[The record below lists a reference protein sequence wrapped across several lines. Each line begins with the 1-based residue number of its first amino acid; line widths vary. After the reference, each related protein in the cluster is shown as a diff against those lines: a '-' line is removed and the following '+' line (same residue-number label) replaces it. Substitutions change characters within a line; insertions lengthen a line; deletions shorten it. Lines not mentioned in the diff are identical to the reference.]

1 MLLGP
6 SAWSHSCVLG
16 SVFPLLSAS
25 AERKQLS
32 CWQAS
37 LLLCPSQRQE
47 LDAVYES
54 ELLVVVMLLLS
65 WGCWLWSVLPSSRLL
80 TPACLSQAGRERS
93 SQSPPAEAKSRIS
106 ADFHGRAV
114 YFWEQHLLLLSSAR
128 FPPRWGQGSRC
139 SITGVAMGT
148 DRDVTGVGRSGRDS
162 DLIVPLQGRES
173 SPKPQAGLLTKPC
186 R

>member
-1 MLLGP
+1 MGVAGAICLEP
-6 SAWSHSCVLG
+6 
-16 SVFPLLSAS
+16 F
-25 AERKQLS
+25 
-32 CWQAS
+32 
-37 LLLCPSQRQE
+37 LCPGLRVPTAICKCREKAAELLASIPCSSQRQE
-47 LDAVYES
+47 LDAVYKS
-54 ELLVVVMLLLS
+54 ELLVVVILLLS

-114 YFWEQHLLLLSSAR
+114 YFWEQHLLLHSSAR